1 MIACLFGTHQY
12 ALSSNTPPKEATIAS
27 IMTMP
32 TDEEIV
38 ISIVTM
44 ALTVP
49 MLSVGTRSVITV
61 INLGFASPR
70 PRPWTTSTATRT
82 YIGASLSS
90 AMNANRET
98 RMQMLPP
105 RIPRAGWARRSG
117 GINFGESAITL
128 MLAGRTKRMSPMV
141 EVGSDMMF
149 RKRKGVTLRA
159 QAYTLYPRVHSS
171 RVERTCVD
179 EPRMNVHTG
188 WSTPS
193 VQQET
198 NSRAGE
204 RLAHIKHEKA

>member
-61 INLGFASPR
+61 INMGFASPR
-70 PRPWTTSTATRT
+70 PRPWTTSTATRM

-90 AMNANRET
+90 AMNANMET

-141 EVGSDMMF
+141 EVGSDMML
-149 RKRKGVTLRA
+149 RKRKGVTLRT
-159 QAYTLYPRVHSS
+159 QEYTHCRRAHMCG
-171 RVERTCVD
+171 RATQERAHRI
-179 EPRMNVHTG
+179 EHT
-188 WSTPS
+188 
-193 VQQET
+193 E
-198 NSRAGE
+198 RAARDKQPCGGASC
-204 RLAHIKHEKA
+204 AH